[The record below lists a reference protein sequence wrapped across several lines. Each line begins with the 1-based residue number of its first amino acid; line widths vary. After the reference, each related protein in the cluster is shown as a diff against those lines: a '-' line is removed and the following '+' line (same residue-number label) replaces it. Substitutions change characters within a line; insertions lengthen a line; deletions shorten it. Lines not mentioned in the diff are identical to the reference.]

1 MLVLCNMIIKLIKFI
16 TVGFSGLIIDFS
28 ITYICKEK
36 VLLNKYL
43 SNSLGFTIAATSNY
57 FLNRTWTFQ
66 SENPEIIIELSTF
79 IIISIVGLFI
89 NNSMLWI
96 INNNFRINFYL
107 AKLGAII
114 ITTFWNFFANYYFT
128 FAI

>member
-1 MLVLCNMIIKLIKFI
+1 MIIKLIKFI

-36 VLLNKYL
+36 VLINKYL

-57 FLNRTWTFQ
+57 FLNRIWTFK
-66 SENPEIIIELSTF
+66 SENPEILTELSTF
-79 IIISIVGLFI
+79 FIISIVGLFI
-89 NNSMLWI
+89 NNSMLWVL
-96 INNNFRINFYL
+96 NNNFRINFYL

-114 ITTFWNFFANYYFT
+114 ITTFWNFFANYYLT

>member
-36 VLLNKYL
+36 VLINKYL

-57 FLNRTWTFQ
+57 FLNRIWTFK
-66 SENPEIIIELSTF
+66 SENPEILTELSTF
-79 IIISIVGLFI
+79 FIISIVGLFI
-89 NNSMLWI
+89 NNSMLWVL
-96 INNNFRINFYL
+96 NNNFRINFYL

-114 ITTFWNFFANYYFT
+114 ITTFWNFFANYYLT